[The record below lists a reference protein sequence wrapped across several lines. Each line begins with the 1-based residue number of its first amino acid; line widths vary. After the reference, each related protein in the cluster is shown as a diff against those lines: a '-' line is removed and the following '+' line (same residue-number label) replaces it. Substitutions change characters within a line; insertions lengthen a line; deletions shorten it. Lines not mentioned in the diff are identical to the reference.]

1 MYFFLIEARST
12 LERNRRAG
20 RLSMIGGAFA
30 HVERPAKKQR
40 NSIAITPGGRY
51 FPLVGSG
58 RLTF

>member
-1 MYFFLIEARST
+1 MCFPSSFKNKFIVDFIR
-12 LERNRRAG
+12 G
-20 RLSMIGGAFA
+20 MIGGAFA